1 MYPEYA
7 NLSEELIIMSNRW
20 ISHLIVNLCYLGKS
34 YYYLGA
40 IFKIGGQKTKDLAVK
55 NAWGTTGP
63 GQESVALQ
71 REVS

>member
-20 ISHLIVNLCYLGKS
+20 ISHLIVKLCYLGTS
-34 YYYLGA
+34 YYYLGT

-55 NAWGTTGP
+55 NA
-63 GQESVALQ
+63 
-71 REVS
+71 

>member
-55 NAWGTTGP
+55 NA
-63 GQESVALQ
+63 
-71 REVS
+71 